1 MVAKAQK
8 RILRLQELG
17 MIIESNLENDIIPK
31 TRKIE
36 AQMESKVEE
45 LNEIIGGDG
54 IVAAE
59 KVRDVLKDELDVME
73 DYADKTRD
81 LGNKIK
87 KCELEAEEF
96 VVEMKKAQVYLETKR
111 ATFKSLDVIRTEN
124 RILQNNKR
132 MIINN
137 DDVMNEIKWIE
148 SEQSNIQNEVENI
161 DNINVN
167 AVGIK
172 LNANKINS
180 ELNSFENEYK
190 NIKDI
195 DNKANTIANTIETH
209 MNRIQ
214 QISNKIENNLK
225 KDIRPKAQKIRLANH
240 NKIKELD
247 SINRNKTNVSNEE
260 IEQWKTEFQ
269 NQTEM
274 VKNFVL
280 KNNNLHSKLQACH
293 AELLINYE
301 KIKEKQIDILAKK
314 EEYEI
319 TGKLYEKAAFEENVT
334 KHSGQMLAMVAAP
347 NKYEMA
353 TSAKDK
359 TVKLWKINLEQ
370 NQKLV
375 PFFSAKVSGYAL
387 SLAYNK
393 IGNYL
398 AAGCAYK
405 RGAEGIIIIWGTNK
419 GIISDE
425 IKEDMDEDICNYS
438 IKCIFASCNKLRFSK
453 VHCIAWSNDSKYLF
467 GGDTTGIIWVWDVVN
482 KTQLAR
488 IDTHKDVVNNI
499 SISHKNNALFSCSLD
514 HTICVFNLNKLKKK
528 KKSTKKKNISS
539 KKKSI
544 SSKNL

>member
-225 KDIRPKAQKIRLANH
+225 HDIKPKAQKMILATN
-240 NKIKELD
+240 NKIKEL
-247 SINRNKTNVSNEE
+247 NTVNKNEEKVPSEE
-260 IEQWKTEFQ
+260 IEQWKAAFQ
-269 NQTEM
+269 NQTEI
-274 VKNFVL
+274 VQNFITE
-280 KNNNLHSKLQACH
+280 NNNLQSKLHACH
-293 AELLINYE
+293 SELLRNYE
-301 KIKEKQIDILAKK
+301 KIKQKQIDVSTQKEAYDKMAVEADLAR
-314 EEYEI
+314 
-319 TGKLYEKAAFEENVT
+319 KLHKQAGFQESTTIHK
-334 KHSGQMLAMVAAP
+334 GQMLAMVAAP

-359 TVKLWKINLEQ
+359 TVKLWKINLSQ
-370 NQKLV
+370 NQKLT
-375 PFFSAKVSGYAL
+375 PYFSAKVSGYAM
-387 SLAYNK
+387 SLAYNR

-398 AAGCAYK
+398 AAGCAYES
-405 RGAEGIIIIWGTNK
+405 GAEGIIIVWGTSK
-419 GIISDE
+419 DTVSDE
-425 IKEDMDEDICNYS
+425 IKENKEEDISNYS
-438 IKCIFASCNKLRFSK
+438 IKCVFASSNKLRFSK

-467 GGDTTGIIWVWDVVN
+467 SGDTTGIIWIWDFV
-482 KTQLAR
+482 KQTQLAR
-488 IDTHKDVVNNI
+488 LDAHKDV
-499 SISHKNNALFSCSLD
+499 
-514 HTICVFNLNKLKKK
+514 
-528 KKSTKKKNISS
+528 
-539 KKKSI
+539 
-544 SSKNL
+544 